1 VKLFGTPFLGKTDQ
15 RYILKWDLITQ
26 WFPNLRN
33 AYVIRDIKV
42 QKNISKTIDFA
53 PHCCIYEDVNKLSV
67 YNDPIIFLRFSY
79 FQSHKYF
86 PDPDTPGFRDWLKFN
101 DSLTMT
107 SKQITTSF
115 MRPVKPRL
123 CAHVRRTSFLTHPTL
138 ESQKN
143 FIRAAVRYIINME
156 RVSFAANYSANNAL
170 FPVYIFSDDK
180 TWSSQLFNDSDHIEA
195 VIVNSAAELPVM
207 DWVIATNNCDI
218 ILLTASAST
227 FGWWMAFLSPSS
239 TKIFYNWEFA
249 KPENTSANVKNFRR
263 DFNRD
268 TFFPPKWTALKYD
281 AIMDTIRI

>member
-1 VKLFGTPFLGKTDQ
+1 
-15 RYILKWDLITQ
+15 
-26 WFPNLRN
+26 
-33 AYVIRDIKV
+33 
-42 QKNISKTIDFA
+42 
-53 PHCCIYEDVNKLSV
+53 VNKLSV
-67 YNDPIIFLRFSY
+67 YNDPIIYLRFSY
-79 FQSHKYF
+79 FQSYKYF

-156 RVSFAANYSANNAL
+156 RFSFAANYLADNAL

-180 TWSSQLFNDSDHIEA
+180 TWSSQLFIDSDHIEA
-195 VIVNSAAELPVM
+195 VIVKSTAELPVM
-207 DWVIATNNCDI
+207 DWVIAVNNCDI